1 MISLNLL
8 SEVPYSCLFACL
20 VIQCAVR
27 SHTLGGW
34 SITDL
39 CIGICSSPERQ
50 TGIAHAEPVER
61 SVGQFTYQVW
71 LYIYHSP
78 PQATQKWTIGPGKP
92 LELSQKNHDSARRGS
107 GKVWC
112 SICVCVWLWVW
123 VYKGVGGWQLPWGV
137 AKRSLCTI
145 LRIGSKMSECRDFKW
160 PELWPQETRGCLDW
174 FLHHYVWHMWR
185 SLLISV
191 HFCIQSSRAVYP
203 LFTCLPSKKL

>member
-8 SEVPYSCLFACL
+8 SEVLYSCLFACL

-39 CIGICSSPERQ
+39 CTGICSSPERQ
-50 TGIAHAEPVER
+50 TGIVHAELVER

-78 PQATQKWTIGPGKP
+78 PQATQKWTIGPRKP
-92 LELSQKNHDSARRGS
+92 LELSQKNHDSASRGS
-107 GKVWC
+107 GKVRC
-112 SICVCVWLWVW
+112 SVCVCVFGCGCGYIKVW
-123 VYKGVGGWQLPWGV
+123 VCWQLPWGV

-145 LRIGSKMSECRDFKW
+145 LRTGSKMSECRDFKW

-174 FLHHYVWHMWR
+174 FLHHYVWHMR

-191 HFCIQSSRAVYP
+191 QICIQSSKAVYP